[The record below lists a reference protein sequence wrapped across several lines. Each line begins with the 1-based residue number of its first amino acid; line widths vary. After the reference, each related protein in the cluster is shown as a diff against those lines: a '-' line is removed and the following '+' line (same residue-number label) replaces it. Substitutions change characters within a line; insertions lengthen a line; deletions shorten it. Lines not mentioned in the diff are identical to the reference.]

1 MNNQTI
7 EVGISPDSRVTLF
20 KNVDIDG
27 SEGSSGTILFE
38 GYVDRYV
45 PQTGLLEFEESD
57 VGRTEFQRLLDE
69 ADAIEVIQSYEHLSA
84 TD

>member
-7 EVGISPDSRVTLF
+7 EVGISPGSRVTLL
-20 KNVDIDG
+20 KDVDID
-27 SEGSSGTILFE
+27 SKEGSSGSILFE

-57 VGRTEFQRLLDE
+57 VGRTEFQQLLDE
-69 ADAIEVIQSYEHLSA
+69 ADAIEVIQSYEN
-84 TD
+84 TY

>member
-1 MNNQTI
+1 M
-7 EVGISPDSRVTLF
+7 GISPGSRVTLL
-20 KNVDIDG
+20 KDVDID
-27 SEGSSGTILFE
+27 SKEGSSGTILFE

-69 ADAIEVIQSYEHLSA
+69 ADAIEVIQAYEHLSA

>member
-7 EVGISPDSRVTLF
+7 EVGISPGSRVTLL
-20 KNVDIDG
+20 KDVDID
-27 SEGSSGTILFE
+27 SKEGSSGSILFE

-57 VGRTEFQRLLDE
+57 VGRTEFQQLLDE
-69 ADAIEVIQSYEHLSA
+69 ADAIEVIQSYENPY
-84 TD
+84 